1 MESKTET
8 RTLQTVSLLAIA
20 TVAAAVAL
28 VYTRTVMIPFV
39 LALLLSYLI
48 HPVVDWAQDRLRLP
62 RWLSILLTLL
72 GVLAF
77 IGGLGVVI
85 ATSVAGMSDNAE
97 MYNQRLIAMT
107 EELTAW
113 IDRQGIDIGQ
123 DDLSGAV
130 KELPLFDWLRQ
141 TAGGVFYFVA
151 NFFLVLIFI
160 VYLIAR
166 RKPRPGGRAAEM
178 QGKIRSYLMAKIVL
192 SAATGLAV
200 GLILLVLGVDLALVF
215 GLLAFLLNFIPN
227 IGSVI
232 ATLLPLP
239 VVLMQFDSVLLILLA
254 ILLPGAVQMTVGN
267 AIEPRMLGK
276 SVDLN
281 PVTVLLALMF
291 WGLIWGVVGMLLAT
305 PLTAVLKIQL
315 HRFEVTRPVAR
326 LMGSRDAPDPEP
338 EPEPDPA
345 G

>member
-1 MESKTET
+1 MASEKET

-20 TVAAAVAL
+20 TVAAAAAL

-48 HPVVDWAQDRLRLP
+48 HPLVDWLQDRLKMP
-62 RWLSILLTLL
+62 RWAAILLTLL
-72 GVLAF
+72 LVLAV

-85 ATSVAGMSDNAE
+85 ASSVAGMSDNAQ

-107 EELTAW
+107 DDLTAW
-113 IDRQGIDIGQ
+113 LDQRGIDVGQ
-123 DDLSGAV
+123 QDLAGAV
-130 KELPLFDWLRQ
+130 KKLPLFDWIRQ
-141 TAGGVFYFVA
+141 TAGGVFDFVA

-166 RKPRPGGRAAEM
+166 RSPPPSGQAADL
-178 QGKIRSYLMAKIVL
+178 QGKVRSYLTAKIIL
-192 SAATGLAV
+192 SAATGLTV

-239 VVLMQFDSVLLILLA
+239 VVLIQFDSALMILLA
-254 ILLPGAVQMTVGN
+254 ILLPGAVQMTIGN
-267 AIEPRMLGK
+267 VIEPRVLGK

-281 PVTVLLALMF
+281 PVTVLLGLMF

-305 PLTAVLKIQL
+305 PLTAVLKVQL
-315 HRFEVTRPVAR
+315 NRFEVTRPVAK
-326 LMGSRDAPDPEP
+326 LMGSRDTAAPV
-338 EPEPDPA
+338 
-345 G
+345 